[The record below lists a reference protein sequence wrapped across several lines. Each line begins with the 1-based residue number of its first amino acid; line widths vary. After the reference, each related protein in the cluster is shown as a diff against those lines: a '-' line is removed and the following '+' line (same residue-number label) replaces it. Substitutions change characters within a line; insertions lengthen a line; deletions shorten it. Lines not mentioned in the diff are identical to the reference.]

1 MRNKI
6 IALALAC
13 VLLIVL
19 ALPASAALVPQE
31 ERLPFIIVNGMGES
45 PLLSADGSPLA
56 WPPAG
61 GDIAI
66 AALKIIAM
74 LPLLAID
81 GGLYGDLAYPIL
93 RELFDA
99 VAYLPDGT
107 SKHDVGQL
115 KFPDSYAEDKTGM
128 IDTISHGQMARL
140 YGMDLTY
147 QYVEDWRKSGF
158 EEADGLNEMI
168 ERLKKEHGVDKVN
181 IMAVSM
187 GGATALGYLAKYGHG
202 SVNNIVF
209 MHTVF
214 QGMYIVGDL
223 FNGRL
228 SFDSETLRGWLAQS
242 LEGSDPW
249 AGIVDWLLGALDDAG
264 ALQSVLD
271 WAGGLTDAM
280 QPRIYDEFLVPA
292 LCQFPGFW
300 GCIPGDE
307 DFESAKALLL
317 DPELHAELIKQID
330 DYHYNAFNKA
340 PELFKKA
347 MADGRNVYVLSGHDL
362 AGAPVGPRGNA
373 QTDDGLT
380 TACTSGGATCAPLG
394 QTLGD
399 NYKQAVACGHIH
411 VSPDNTVDASTCM
424 LPEQTWFQKDM
435 HHTNFYDEESSQFL
449 LWLLATNERLSVRSN
464 ALYPQFL
471 QLKDGRLLALGGG
484 EPALGIWYVETGDS
498 PSIFPETG
506 DGMWALLLLPLMLCA
521 GAVCVG
527 ARRKAEG

>member
-1 MRNKI
+1 MRTKAL
-6 IALALAC
+6 ALALAC
-13 VLLIVL
+13 VMLFVL

-45 PLLSADGSPLA
+45 PLLGPDGNPIA
-56 WPPAG
+56 WPPTG
-61 GDIAI
+61 GDIAV
-66 AALKIIAM
+66 AALKVIAM
-74 LPLLAID
+74 LPLLAVD
-81 GGLYGDLAYPIL
+81 GQLYGDLAYPIL
-93 RELFDA
+93 RDLFDA
-99 VAYLPDGT
+99 IAYTTDVT
-107 SKHDVGQL
+107 SKNEVGQL

-147 QYVEDWRKSGF
+147 QYVMDWRKSGF
-158 EEADGLNEMI
+158 EEADGLNEMV
-168 ERLKKEHGVDKVN
+168 ERIKKEHNVKKVN

-202 SVNNIVF
+202 SINNIVF

-214 QGMYIVGDL
+214 QGMYVVGDL
-223 FNGRL
+223 LNGRL
-228 SFDSETLRGWLAQS
+228 TFDAENLQRWLAQS
-242 LEGSDPW
+242 LEGNDPW
-249 AGIVDWLLGALDDAG
+249 AGIVGALLKALDDAG

-271 WAGGLTDAM
+271 WAGGLTDGL
-280 QPRIYDEFLVPA
+280 QPRVYDEFLVPA

-317 DPELHAELIKQID
+317 DPEIHAALIEQID
-330 DYHYNAFNKA
+330 DYHYNAFDKA
-340 PELFKKA
+340 SEIFHKA
-347 MADGRNVYVLSGHDL
+347 MAEGVNVYVLSGHNL
-362 AGAPVGPRGNA
+362 AGAPIGPRGNA

-380 TACTSGGATCAPLG
+380 SECTSGGATMAPLG
-394 QTLGD
+394 QTLGEG
-399 NYKQAVACGHIH
+399 YKQAVACGHNH
-411 VSPDNTVDASTCM
+411 LSPDGMIDASTCM

-449 LWLLATNERLSVRSN
+449 LWLLATNERLNVRTN

-484 EPALGIWYVETGDS
+484 EALGSGTNDADDSLFPNTGDS
-498 PSIFPETG
+498 V
-506 DGMWALLLLPLMLCA
+506 WALLLLPMMLCA
-521 GAVCVG
+521 AGVCVK
-527 ARRKAEG
+527 ARKGRTNP